1 MAKLFALKAK
11 DVPRLRNVLNRA
23 ENTRVDLSG
32 DGSGTSKPSPK
43 FYIKL
48 VEEGTDDDVGFYSW
62 KKVYPKDGD
71 WEEFSP
77 SIDSLSDD
85 NPFQAHEINGMV
97 GLVTGDDDNPYYAEV
112 KFAGFRN
119 SGLADNVPVYIFI
132 GGKKTSLEYVSLASD
147 GGSDGGDVGP
157 TDWTYV
163 ATDDGGNI
171 LGDHLSPTRTDDL
184 RRGAADKGI
193 LHKKSDNTVELLWT
207 NEKVDNGECEL

>member
-48 VEEGTDDDVGFYSW
+48 VEEGADDDVGFYSW

-132 GGKKTSLEYVSLASD
+132 GVRSAIFYVKLQQTSGSAGGPTTAASWVYTAKDLFTDVELGTSLSP
-147 GGSDGGDVGP
+147 DV
-157 TDWTYV
+157 
-163 ATDDGGNI
+163 
-171 LGDHLSPTRTDDL
+171 RTWP
-184 RRGAADKGI
+184 RAADAATFGYAYYDHTKTLKLAEAREIIQIG
-193 LHKKSDNTVELLWT
+193 S
-207 NEKVDNGECEL
+207 C